1 MAPERHIGWRLT
13 MNDDVVTIRTRVKE
27 IIANVT
33 GIPVEE
39 IGDADH
45 LVDDLDLDSLSLMEI
60 GVDVDYEYR
69 LGLPEETLQGIRKV
83 DDAVQL
89 VRRQLEARAAA

>member
-1 MAPERHIGWRLT
+1 M
-13 MNDDVVTIRTRVKE
+13 DVEPIRTRVKE
-27 IIANVT
+27 IVAGVT
-33 GIPVEE
+33 GLPVEE

-69 LGLPEETLQGIRKV
+69 LGLPEETLREIRTV
-83 DDAVQL
+83 DDAVAL
-89 VRRQLEARAAA
+89 VRRHLEARSAA

>member
-1 MAPERHIGWRLT
+1 

-89 VRRQLEARAAA
+89 VRRQLEARTAA